1 MHINYVM
8 WGLERTGGSV
18 TFMEIGK
25 RLVKKGHRVTLTA
38 FDDGYGTMTVKG
50 FKPKWDADNPIEF
63 IPVSLGNH
71 YRRMLDYAV
80 SRIVNPR
87 AVAFEWEKLYGI
99 IPHIP
104 DCDINVATVFVSTFP
119 VYLSKKGKAQFYHMQ
134 HYEPL
139 FHTAE
144 LAVQPS
150 FPLTP
155 GGIAQRLL
163 ERIAPTSISE
173 SSLSKLAEISYG
185 LPLNKIANSKW
196 LQKTVKEK
204 HGVESTLINHAIR
217 NEVFHPIPGIERP
230 AKKRILCLGRTT
242 KLWKGV
248 GTLVDALKI
257 VAKERNDIELVL
269 YGSDTNPNADS
280 PHKYVLNP
288 SFEELN
294 KLYCS
299 STMVVCPSW
308 YESFP
313 APPLEGMACGIPV
326 ITTSIGVEDYARD
339 GENCLVVPPRNP
351 EAMANAILRLLS
363 DEELCKKLGENGPK
377 TASQFTWD
385 KTTDKVEQLF
395 KDVLSRNERRQ

>member
-8 WGLERTGGSV
+8 WGLGRTGGSV

-38 FDDGYGTMTVKG
+38 FDDGFGTITPKG
-50 FKPKWDADNPIEF
+50 YKPKWDADNPIEF
-63 IPVSLGNH
+63 IPVGMGNR
-71 YRRMLDYAV
+71 YRRLLDYAV
-80 SRIVNPR
+80 SRVFNPN
-87 AVAFEWEKLYGI
+87 AVAYEWEKLYSI

-104 DCDINVATVFVSTFP
+104 ECDINVATFFMSTFP

-139 FHTAE
+139 FYSAE
-144 LAVQPS
+144 LAAKPS

-155 GGIAQRLL
+155 RGLLQRGL
-163 ERIAPTSISE
+163 EKIAPTSVSE
-173 SSLSKLAEISYG
+173 LSLAKLAEISYG
-185 LPLNKIANSKW
+185 LPLNKIANSQW

-204 HGVESTLINHAIR
+204 HGMDSTLVNHAIR
-217 NEVFHPIPGIERP
+217 SEFFHPMPEITKPP
-230 AKKRILCLGRTT
+230 KKGILCLGKTT
-242 KLWKGV
+242 LFWKGV

-257 VAKERNDIELVL
+257 VAKERDDIELVL
-269 YGSDTNPNADS
+269 YGSETRPIVDFPYR
-280 PHKYVLNP
+280 YVLSP

-313 APPLEGMACGIPV
+313 APPLEGMSCRIPV
-326 ITTSIGVEDYARD
+326 VTTSIGVEDYARD

-363 DEELCKKLGENGPK
+363 DEELRKKLGENGPK
-377 TASQFTWD
+377 TATQFSWD
-385 KTTDKVEQLF
+385 KTTDKLEQLF
-395 KDVLSRNERRQ
+395 KDVLNKV

>member
-8 WGLERTGGSV
+8 WGLGRTGGSV

-38 FDDGYGTMTVKG
+38 FDDGYGTMTAKG
-50 FKPKWDADNPIEF
+50 FKPKWDSDNPIEF
-63 IPVSLGNH
+63 IPVSMGNH

-80 SRIVNPR
+80 SRIMNPR
-87 AVAFEWEKLYGI
+87 VAAFEWEKVNRM
-99 IPHIP
+99 IPYIP
-104 DCDINVATVFVSTFP
+104 ECDLNVATSFMSTFS
-119 VYLSKKGKAQFYHMQ
+119 VYMSKKGKAQFYHMQ

-139 FHTAE
+139 FFNPQSAPR
-144 LAVQPS
+144 LS

-155 GGIAQRLL
+155 RGLGRRLL
-163 ERIAPTSISE
+163 EKIAPI
-173 SSLSKLAEISYG
+173 SLSELALLRLAEISYV
-185 LPLNKIANSKW
+185 LPLHRIANSRW

-204 HGVESTLINHAIR
+204 HGMESTLINHAIR
-217 NEVFHPIPGIERP
+217 NEIFHPIPQIEKP
-230 AKKRILCLGRTT
+230 SQKRILCLGRTNL
-242 KLWKGV
+242 LWKGV
-248 GTLVDALKI
+248 GTLVDALQI

-269 YGSDTNPNADS
+269 YGSETRPIVDL

-299 STMVVCPSW
+299 SSMVICPSW

-326 ITTSIGVEDYARD
+326 VTTSIGVEDYALD

-363 DEELCKKLGENGPK
+363 DEELCKKLMGNGPK

-385 KTTDKVEQLF
+385 KTTDKLEQLF
-395 KDVLSRNERRQ
+395 KDVLNRH